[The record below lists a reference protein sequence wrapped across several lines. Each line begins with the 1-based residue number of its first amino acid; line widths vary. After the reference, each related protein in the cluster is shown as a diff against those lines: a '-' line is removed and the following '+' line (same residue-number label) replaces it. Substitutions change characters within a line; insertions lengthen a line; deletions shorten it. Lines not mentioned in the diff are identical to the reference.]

1 MAAAWLM
8 KLPRFSDA
16 EPSGRSR
23 HLGSELD
30 LIVGRLEPGY
40 AAPDL
45 HTEALCQEPMCL
57 ICTPQHPLATLKRV
71 GWPLLHTTAQR
82 HSQTHLR
89 WRQRKTIHRRDSF
102 VHRCQ
107 YGPSRGDWTREV
119 PCAAVNCGLSTRLP
133 SMSAASPGNASALFD
148 FKSATLSLEAFLL
161 RTANLTSLS
170 QALTERFGSTPDL
183 FNGEPVVIDLSHLAS
198 LELNV
203 NFPELIALLARFK
216 LKAIAVRG
224 GTVAQ
229 TQSAQNAGLI
239 EAPESHAHA
248 ARVETVV
255 QEVVREVIREVPVE
269 VPVHVP
275 MAASTMFIDKPL
287 RSGQQ
292 VYAKGGDLIVLA
304 AVNHGAEVIAD
315 GSIHVYAPLRGKAI
329 AGAKGNTEARIF
341 SICMEP
347 ELLSIAGTYRTT
359 DTPLPPDV
367 TGKPAQIRLEGDRL
381 VFDPISL

>member
-1 MAAAWLM
+1 
-8 KLPRFSDA
+8 
-16 EPSGRSR
+16 
-23 HLGSELD
+23 
-30 LIVGRLEPGY
+30 
-40 AAPDL
+40 
-45 HTEALCQEPMCL
+45 
-57 ICTPQHPLATLKRV
+57 
-71 GWPLLHTTAQR
+71 
-82 HSQTHLR
+82 
-89 WRQRKTIHRRDSF
+89 
-102 VHRCQ
+102 
-107 YGPSRGDWTREV
+107 
-119 PCAAVNCGLSTRLP
+119 
-133 SMSAASPGNASALFD
+133 MSAASPGNASALFD

-183 FNGEPVVIDLSHLAS
+183 FNGEPVVIDLNHLAS

>member
-1 MAAAWLM
+1 
-8 KLPRFSDA
+8 
-16 EPSGRSR
+16 
-23 HLGSELD
+23 
-30 LIVGRLEPGY
+30 
-40 AAPDL
+40 
-45 HTEALCQEPMCL
+45 
-57 ICTPQHPLATLKRV
+57 
-71 GWPLLHTTAQR
+71 
-82 HSQTHLR
+82 
-89 WRQRKTIHRRDSF
+89 
-102 VHRCQ
+102 
-107 YGPSRGDWTREV
+107 
-119 PCAAVNCGLSTRLP
+119 
-133 SMSAASPGNASALFD
+133 MSAAYPGNASALFD
-148 FKSATLSLEAFLL
+148 FKSATLLLEAFLL

>member
-1 MAAAWLM
+1 
-8 KLPRFSDA
+8 
-16 EPSGRSR
+16 
-23 HLGSELD
+23 
-30 LIVGRLEPGY
+30 
-40 AAPDL
+40 
-45 HTEALCQEPMCL
+45 
-57 ICTPQHPLATLKRV
+57 
-71 GWPLLHTTAQR
+71 
-82 HSQTHLR
+82 
-89 WRQRKTIHRRDSF
+89 
-102 VHRCQ
+102 
-107 YGPSRGDWTREV
+107 
-119 PCAAVNCGLSTRLP
+119 
-133 SMSAASPGNASALFD
+133 MSAATPGNASALFD

-161 RTANLTSLS
+161 RTANLTSLG
-170 QALTERFGSTPDL
+170 QALEERFGSSPDL

-198 LELNV
+198 LDLHV

-216 LKAIAVRG
+216 LKVIAVRG

-229 TQSAQNAGLI
+229 TRSAQEAGLI

-347 ELLSIAGTYRTT
+347 ELLSIAGTYRTA

-367 TGKPAQIRLEGDRL
+367 TGKPAQIRLDGDRL